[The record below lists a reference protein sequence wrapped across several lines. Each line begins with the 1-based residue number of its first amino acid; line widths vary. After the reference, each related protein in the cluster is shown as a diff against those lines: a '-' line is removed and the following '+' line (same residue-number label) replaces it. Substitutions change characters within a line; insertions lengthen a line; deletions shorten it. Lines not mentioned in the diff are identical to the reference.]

1 MPTIELAWEDGCPHV
16 DAARANLAEAL
27 AAFDGPKSWREWRR
41 GDVTAPAYASRAGS
55 PAIFVDGRDV
65 EGIDAGAEACCR
77 VYVDKDGRRAFA
89 PAVEVIVSALR
100 RAHDR

>member
-27 AAFDGPKSWREWRR
+27 AAIGGSEAWREWRR
-41 GDVTAPAYASRAGS
+41 GDAAAPAYASRAGS

-65 EGIDAGAEACCR
+65 EGVDAGAEACCR
-77 VYVDKDGRRAFA
+77 VYVGKDGRRASA

-100 RAHDR
+100 RAHAR